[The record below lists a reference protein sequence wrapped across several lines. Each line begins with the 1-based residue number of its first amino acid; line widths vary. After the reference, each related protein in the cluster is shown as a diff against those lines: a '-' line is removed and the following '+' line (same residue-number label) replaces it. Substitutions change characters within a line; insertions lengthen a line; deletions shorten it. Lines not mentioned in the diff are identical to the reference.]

1 MNSGHGVGTGVGTSK
16 GGRCRHDSNILTE
29 DDDTTSTSYNNDMLL
44 NGGQNYDSLIEIE
57 QGIDHD
63 TLSRKVTDFS
73 APNGI
78 MSSKLINNNTNT
90 YTNTY
95 NTINNTI
102 SDSIVYHDKD
112 VYMTSMDI
120 GIDSSAS
127 YNDLKG
133 IIVPEKVVPVFR
145 APGAVH
151 VVQ

>member
-1 MNSGHGVGTGVGTSK
+1 MNSGHGVGTDVGVGK
-16 GGRCRHDSNILTE
+16 GNGRYRHDSNILTE
-29 DDDTTSTSYNNDMLL
+29 DDDTTSTYNNDMLV
-44 NGGQNYDSLIEIE
+44 NGGHNYDSLIEIE
-57 QGIDHD
+57 QGPA
-63 TLSRKVTDFS
+63 TDYG

-78 MSSKLINNNTNT
+78 ISSKLINTISNT
-90 YTNTY
+90 YTNSN

-102 SDSIVYHDKD
+102 SNSIVYHDKD
-112 VYMTSMDI
+112 DYMISMDI

-145 APGAVH
+145 ASGAVH